1 MEENA
6 LLKIA
11 DFGLSK
17 ALYGEEQ
24 TSTVCGTPGYCGKV
38 KQLAVI
44 FLSFLNR
51 ENHVS
56 FNQFHEVLGV

>member
-6 LLKIA
+6 SLKIA

-38 KQLAVI
+38 KQLAV
-44 FLSFLNR
+44 SFL
-51 ENHVS
+51 
-56 FNQFHEVLGV
+56 